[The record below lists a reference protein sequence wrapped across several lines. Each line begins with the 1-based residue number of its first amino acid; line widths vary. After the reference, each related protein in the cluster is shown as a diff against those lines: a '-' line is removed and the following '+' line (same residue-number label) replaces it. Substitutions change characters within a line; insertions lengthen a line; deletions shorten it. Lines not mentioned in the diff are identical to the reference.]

1 MAREWELELV
11 EEGLL
16 ARRRSLVWS
25 LLVEREVVVE
35 FVGDPMGVEVV
46 EESVGDREGDDPG
59 EGNMPE
65 PWIWPLSVFSIAT

>member
-1 MAREWELELV
+1 
-11 EEGLL
+11 
-16 ARRRSLVWS
+16 

-46 EESVGDREGDDPG
+46 EESVGEREGEDPG

-65 PWIWPLSVFSIAT
+65 LWIWLLSLFSICVYLVCVVRWRIVCGR